1 MQQHFPPGTV
11 RSYYSLSGRTPPPS
25 KLSTLK
31 PDLERTVSA
40 LKPVLEILKELATD
54 CAWLEA
60 NAVME
65 DPASGNA
72 VALRMLKGQIEMTAT
87 VWEMNRNR
95 LRRRPTEASPG
106 ANFRSEPPPK

>member
-11 RSYYSLSGRTPPPS
+11 RSCYTLSGRTPPPS

-40 LKPVLEILKELATD
+40 LKPVLEILKELDTD

-60 NAVME
+60 NAVMQ

-72 VALRMLKGQIEMTAT
+72 IALRILKGQIEMTA
-87 VWEMNRNR
+87 R
-95 LRRRPTEASPG
+95 LFG
-106 ANFRSEPPPK
+106 K